1 MAKGDWRGADDS
13 TPDAM
18 PTTPDKEGSGGLFDT
33 RNDGDWRGMDDATP
47 SSMPTTPDKE
57 P

>member
-1 MAKGDWRGADDS
+1 MSKMDWRGIDDS

-18 PTTPDKEGSGGLFDT
+18 PTTPDKEGDGMSI
-33 RNDGDWRGMDDATP
+33 RPDGDWHGMPDSTP
-47 SSMPTTPDKE
+47 ASMPTTPDKE

>member
-1 MAKGDWRGADDS
+1 MANGDWKGWEDS

-18 PTTPDKEGSGGLFDT
+18 PKSPDEEGTPGFSDDT
-33 RNDGDWRGMDDATP
+33 KGDWRGMPDGTP